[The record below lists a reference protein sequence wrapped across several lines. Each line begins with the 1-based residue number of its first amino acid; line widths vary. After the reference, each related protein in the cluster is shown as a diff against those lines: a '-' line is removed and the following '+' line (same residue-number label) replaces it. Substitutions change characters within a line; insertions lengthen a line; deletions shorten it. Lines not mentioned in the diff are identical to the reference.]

1 MCVTDCDVTALYVVR
16 SILPTVVPPSDLAPL
31 VVRGALED
39 VRLAVR
45 AQGVAD
51 VRIERMRVGRE
62 RVVGVGGVGMRRVE
76 RIVGRG
82 SRARTRMHAG
92 STVDKGDKADGLCE
106 KKWNYPI

>member
-1 MCVTDCDVTALYVVR
+1 M
-16 SILPTVVPPSDLAPL
+16 
-31 VVRGALED
+31 VRGALED

-51 VRIERMRVGRE
+51 VRVERMRVGRE

-106 KKWNYPI
+106 KKWSTIGLATCF